1 MAEVQVVTPDTEYA
15 VQLVGSG
22 RMVLNRHKAVVA
34 PGPHQILARVEAVGL
49 CFSDLKLLKQFAT
62 HPRKGA
68 VTAGLPPEVLAEI
81 PSYTPGEQPGVPGH
95 EVACRIVATGSA
107 VTHHRVG
114 ERCLVQ
120 TDYRFLPTH
129 GANAAFGYNFEG
141 GLQEYVLMDER
152 VVIDPQNGDRFL
164 IPVSEEPSA
173 SAVALVE
180 PWACVEDSYAYADRR
195 TIKPGGRMLVV
206 VEAGHAVRGLAEAI
220 AQGAPPAELTAVCQ
234 DDAQR
239 AAIASLGIALEV
251 VARVQDLPDEAFDD
265 IVYFGASKATIE
277 LLNDKLA
284 PQGII
289 ALVLGGQR
297 IGEPVSVGVGRIHY
311 HLTRWIGVTGEHAAH
326 AYRTIPAS
334 GELRPHDRVLILG
347 AGGPM
352 GQMHVI
358 RAVSAG
364 IPDLTIVGTDIDD
377 ARLETIRAKAE
388 PPARQNGVAL
398 RLVNTAKEALDGRF
412 SYHVILVPAGALV
425 AAAVRDAAE
434 GALIN
439 IFAGIPAGVRHEL
452 DLDTYVERH
461 LYMFGTSGSLISD
474 MKVVLAKVE
483 SGRLDTN
490 TSIDAVSGM
499 AGAVDALKAIE
510 DRTLAGKIVVYPMV
524 HEVGLIPLATLEARF
539 PTVAAKLEHGT
550 WCRAAEDELLRVAG
564 TNAG

>member
-1 MAEVQVVTPDTEYA
+1 MAVIDTKAPATEYA
-15 VQLVGSG
+15 VQLVGAG
-22 RMVLNRHKAVVA
+22 RMTLNREKPVPA
-34 PGPHQILARVEAVGL
+34 PGPHQILAKVEAVGL

-62 HPRKGA
+62 HPRKGE
-68 VTAGLPPEVLAEI
+68 VTAGLAREVLAEI
-81 PSYTPGEQPGVPGH
+81 SSYTPGELPGVPGH
-95 EVACRIVATGSA
+95 EVACRIVATGSE
-107 VTHHRVG
+107 VKHHRVG

-152 VVIDPQNGDRFL
+152 VVIDPESGERFL
-164 IPVSEEPSA
+164 IPVSEEPGA

-195 TIKPGGRMLVV
+195 TIKAGGSLLVV
-206 VEAGHAVRGLAEAI
+206 ADAGHTVHGLSEAI
-220 AQGAPPAELTAVCQ
+220 PPDGAPAHLTAIAA

-239 AAIASLGIALEV
+239 AALEALGIPLQ
-251 VARVQDLPDEAFDD
+251 VAGSVADLPDETFDD
-265 IVYFGASKATIE
+265 IVYFGTSKATIE
-277 LLNDKLA
+277 VLNDKLA
-284 PQGII
+284 PQGLI
-289 ALVLGGQR
+289 ALVLGGKR

-311 HLTRWIGVTGEHAAH
+311 HLTRWIGVTGDNAAD
-326 AYRTIPAS
+326 AYRTIPPS
-334 GELRPHDRVLILG
+334 GELRPHDTVLVLG

-388 PPARQNGVAL
+388 PLARENGVAL
-398 RLVNTAKEALDGRF
+398 RFVNTAKESVNGPF
-412 SYHVILVPAGALV
+412 TYEIILVPSGALV
-425 AAAVRDAAE
+425 AAAIQEAAE

-452 DLDTYVERH
+452 DLDTYVARR

-474 MKVVLAKVE
+474 MKVVLHKVE

-490 TSIDAVSGM
+490 TSVDAVSGM
-499 AGAVDALKAIE
+499 AGAVDAIKAIE

-524 HEVGLIPLATLEARF
+524 HEVGLIPLAELAGRF
-539 PTVAAKLEHGT
+539 PTVAARLENGK
-550 WCRAAEDELLRVAG
+550 WCRAAEEELLRVAG
-564 TNAG
+564 SGAR